1 MGAGRRPH
9 WVKVIAMIQ
18 IRPGNL
24 SDPRVI
30 ELLNTHVT
38 RARSETGADSAH
50 ALDHDGL
57 RSADITFWTAWIE
70 ESVVGVAALRRLSP
84 DLGEIKSM
92 HTAEAARRKGVASA
106 LLHHLIETARANGM
120 TRLSLET
127 GSWPYFAPARSFYAR
142 HGFIE
147 CGPFG
152 EYAQDRN
159 SVFMSL
165 DIR

>member
-1 MGAGRRPH
+1 
-9 WVKVIAMIQ
+9 MIQ

-30 ELLNTHVT
+30 ELLNIHVT
-38 RARSETGADSAH
+38 SARAETGKGSAH

-57 RSADITFWTAWIE
+57 RSSDITFWTAWIE
-70 ESVVGVAALRRLSP
+70 ENVVGVAALRRLSP
-84 DLGEIKSM
+84 DHGEIKSM
-92 HTAEAARRKGVASA
+92 HTAEAARRKGIASA
-106 LLHHLIETARANGM
+106 LLRHLIETARTNGM

-127 GSWPYFAPARSFYAR
+127 GAWLYFAPARSFYAR
-142 HGFIE
+142 HGFVE

-152 EYAQDRN
+152 KYTQDPN